1 LFCQELFAKN
11 YKLQAVAGSL
21 ACPLWFPLT
30 FNTYARSF
38 EKAKQ
43 KAMNFLP
50 NFGDFVLSTSLEK
63 VCRKQE
69 ISTDSHRHKNSQD
82 TLKTIILA
90 VK

>member
-1 LFCQELFAKN
+1 M
-11 YKLQAVAGSL
+11 
-21 ACPLWFPLT
+21 WFPLT

-43 KAMNFLP
+43 KALKFLP
-50 NFGDFVLSTSLEK
+50 NFGYFALSTSLEK

-69 ISTDSHRHKNSQD
+69 ISGDSHRHKNSQD
-82 TLKTIILA
+82 TLKTVILA